1 MSTPQPVTPYIKKA
15 AMFVVIAGALLVY
28 YAAHRTPTVPHL
40 SDIRLSRPEFL
51 NAARPKP
58 ILMAQPMVRPSPKPL
73 VAPSIPHAQPTP
85 CQPCEMRAERYRKAV
100 QTGFDDDKPGT
111 RVLPQRFV
119 PNALAFQP

>member
-15 AMFVVIAGALLVY
+15 ATFVVIAGALLVY

-51 NAARPKP
+51 NAPRPKP
-58 ILMAQPMVRPSPKPL
+58 YVELQPVMRPSPKPYMP
-73 VAPSIPHAQPTP
+73 PSIPHAQPTP

-100 QTGFDDDKPGT
+100 QTGFENDKLNT
-111 RVLPQRFV
+111 RLLPQRLT
-119 PNALAFQP
+119 PNAIALQP